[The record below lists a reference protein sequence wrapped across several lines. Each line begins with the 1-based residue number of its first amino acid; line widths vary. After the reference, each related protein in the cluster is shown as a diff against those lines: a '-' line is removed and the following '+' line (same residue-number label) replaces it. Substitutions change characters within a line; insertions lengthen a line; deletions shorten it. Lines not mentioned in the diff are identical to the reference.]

1 MAKRKIP
8 SLIVEYASD
17 HGNSFYLAVVE
28 YRRENY
34 LVVVDNITEDELGA
48 YVLDFAQQEGLDLQ
62 QLMTA
67 ITSWFYRG
75 SHTYPLSF
83 EFSRLGV
90 ARATKRIYKTFE
102 LAHVTRLIGCD
113 FRYDLL
119 SQPKVRRRRANK
131 IPAGVEIKLKRS
143 AVGAQAV
150 GEAQLVKKPL
160 LEGSL

>member
-1 MAKRKIP
+1 MSKKKIP

-17 HGNSFYLAVVE
+17 HGNSFYLTVVE

-34 LVVVDNITEDELGA
+34 LVVVDNITEDEVGA
-48 YVLDFAQQEGLDLQ
+48 YVLDFAQQEGIDLR
-62 QLMTA
+62 QLMTT
-67 ITSWFYRG
+67 ITTWFYRG

-90 ARATKRIYKTFE
+90 ASVTKRIYKSFE
-102 LAHVTRLIGCD
+102 LAHVTRLIGRD

-143 AVGAQAV
+143 GMGAQIV
-150 GEAQLVKKPL
+150 SDLQFVKKPL